1 MESPPEAPCNATIGR
16 YFHLFSGAFSKKGA
30 RGYGVTDQN
39 LTFKRLMRSRLDGL
53 RGLVYLSLFFSIL
66 FFGPPFSV
74 SVSGQHDY
82 FSIRGSDFLEQ
93 TQVIFLGKMIGL
105 ESFRSDSGQF
115 ILTRYT
121 FQVEESI
128 TGAAEA
134 ERLEIVEYGGTLGE
148 ETVTVSHSPQYGLN
162 QEYLVFCYVDPLRQN
177 RTLGGSLGRLAVL
190 QDQQGKRV
198 ARLYSSHPILQV
210 LSAPKAQVL
219 WEIGVLAG
227 QLRSALQGS
236 SHETD

>member
-1 MESPPEAPCNATIGR
+1 M
-16 YFHLFSGAFSKKGA
+16 
-30 RGYGVTDQN
+30 
-39 LTFKRLMRSRLDGL
+39 
-53 RGLVYLSLFFSIL
+53 RGLVDLALFFPIL
-66 FFGPPFSV
+66 FVGPPFSV

-82 FSIRGSDFLEQ
+82 FSIQGSDFIEQ
-93 TQVIFLGKMIGL
+93 TEFIFPGQVIGL
-105 ESFRSDSGQF
+105 ESFQSDSGQL
-115 ILTRYT
+115 ILTHCT

-128 TGAAEA
+128 KGVAET

-162 QEYLVFCYVDPLRQN
+162 QEYLVFCYVDPLQQN
-177 RTLGGSLGRLAVL
+177 RTLGGPLGRLAVL

-210 LSAPKAQVL
+210 LSAKKAHVL

-227 QLRSALQGS
+227 QLQIVLQGS
-236 SHETD
+236 AHEAA

>member
-1 MESPPEAPCNATIGR
+1 
-16 YFHLFSGAFSKKGA
+16 
-30 RGYGVTDQN
+30 
-39 LTFKRLMRSRLDGL
+39 MRSRLDGL
-53 RGLVYLSLFFSIL
+53 RGLVYIGLFFSVL
-66 FFGPPFSV
+66 FVYPPFSIA
-74 SVSGQHDY
+74 VSGQHDY
-82 FSIRGSDFLEQ
+82 FSIQGSDFIEQ
-93 TQVIFLGKMIGL
+93 TEFIFLGKVIAL
-105 ESFRSDSGQF
+105 ESFHSDNGQF

-128 TGAAEA
+128 KGAAEA
-134 ERLEIVEYGGTLGE
+134 ERLEIVEYGGTVGD

-162 QEYLVFCYVDPLRQN
+162 REYLVFCYVDPLRQN
-177 RTLGGSLGRLAVL
+177 RTLGGPLGRLAVL

-210 LSAPKAQVL
+210 LPAPKAHVL

>member
-1 MESPPEAPCNATIGR
+1 MLEEDIT
-16 YFHLFSGAFSKKGA
+16 SKS
-30 RGYGVTDQN
+30 
-39 LTFKRLMRSRLDGL
+39 LMRPRWVELYRLVCIGF
-53 RGLVYLSLFFSIL
+53 FFSVL
-66 FFGPPFSV
+66 FVCPPFSV
-74 SVSGQHDY
+74 AVSGQHDY
-82 FSIRGSDFLEQ
+82 FSVQGSDFIEQ
-93 TQVIFLGKMIGL
+93 TQFIFLGRVIGL
-105 ESFRSDSGQF
+105 ESFHSDSGQF

-128 TGAAEA
+128 KGAEA
-134 ERLEIVEYGGTLGE
+134 ERLEIVEYGGTVGD
-148 ETVTVSHSPQYGLN
+148 ETLTVSHSPGYGLN

-177 RTLGGSLGRLAVL
+177 RTLGGSLGRFAVL

-210 LSAPKAQVL
+210 LSAPKAQVF

-236 SHETD
+236 AHETD